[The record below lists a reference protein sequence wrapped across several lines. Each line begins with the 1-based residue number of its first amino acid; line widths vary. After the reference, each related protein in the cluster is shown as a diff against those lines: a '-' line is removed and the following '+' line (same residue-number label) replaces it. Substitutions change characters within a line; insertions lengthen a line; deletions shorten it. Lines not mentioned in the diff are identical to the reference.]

1 MKTRSGRVLETA
13 AHPGASLRVRCVRCA
28 AEPAEDAI
36 FEGCHQC
43 RREGFRANYELAEDP
58 HRTFTV
64 PDQDERAG
72 GIWRWRENLPPLPG
86 NCEITLGEG
95 NTPLLALERAG
106 GRIYLKD
113 ESQNP
118 TWSHKDRLCA
128 VAASHAASTGA
139 RVTVVSSS
147 GNHALSAAAYAAR
160 AGLPCVVITHEG
172 MPAPVRSAVTAY
184 GAHLVIVPGDR
195 RWDLVERSVHE
206 LGWYPF
212 SNFTAPA
219 TGNPIALEGYKTIA
233 FELAEQLGWKAPT
246 SVIVPTGYAEALCGI
261 WRGFKEMRAAG
272 TIATLPKMISVEP
285 AVSAPLHNSIAQ
297 QLHDPAPV
305 HGGKSLASSIN
316 VKVTS
321 VHALMT
327 IEESQGHALA
337 VSETDIL
344 TAHHELAS
352 HGFYVENASATSYAG
367 LLHAEANGLDL
378 GEDPV
383 LISTSTGIKDAT
395 SRQNTPPSTLDGTW
409 QTFLDTLPDELLL
422 RPAYNQ

>member
-1 MKTRSGRVLETA
+1 
-13 AHPGASLRVRCVRCA
+13 VRCSADPVGSS
-28 AEPAEDAI
+28 I
-36 FEGCHQC
+36 FEGCPAC
-43 RREGFRANYELAEDP
+43 RRDGFRANYEVAEDQYRSFSP
-58 HRTFTV
+58 PGNNDR
-64 PDQDERAG
+64 RG
-72 GIWRWRENLPPLPG
+72 GIWRWRDSLPPLARG
-86 NCEITLGEG
+86 HEVTLGEG
-95 NTPLLALERAG
+95 NTPLLVIDRAG
-106 GRIYLKD
+106 RKVYLKD

-139 RVTVVSSS
+139 KVTVVSSS

-219 TGNPIALEGYKTIA
+219 TGNPVAVEGYKTIA

-261 WRGFKEMRAAG
+261 WRGFKEMHTAG
-272 TIATLPKMISVEP
+272 TIGTLPRMISVEP
-285 AVSAPLHNSIAQ
+285 AVSAPLHNSLAQ
-297 QLHDPAPV
+297 QLTDPAPV
-305 HGGKSLASSIN
+305 QGGKSLASSIN

-321 VHALMT
+321 LHALMS
-327 IEESQGHALA
+327 IQESQGHALA

-344 TAHHELAS
+344 TAHHELAR
-352 HGFYVENASATSYAG
+352 HGFYVENASATSFAG
-367 LLHAEANGLDL
+367 LAQAEASGLDL
-378 GEDPV
+378 GEHPV
-383 LISTSTGIKDAT
+383 LISTSSGIKDAT
-395 SRQNTPPSTLDGTW
+395 SRQNTPPATLDGSW
-409 QTFLDTLPDELLL
+409 QSFLNTIPDQLLL
-422 RPAYNQ
+422 LSA